1 MPKLNSNNVLL
12 VLNILALVVIF
23 GYAAQKYLMP
33 SVAIQAY
40 KSDYKELVF
49 KCDNAMRDHFIA
61 KSQALNSPS
70 EKSIRDLKAAEVG
83 LLTCHEYDV
92 LRKKLIDFGVT
103 ENQLARLGLEAIE
116 EKARDVRSFV
126 ESHEIRY

>member
-12 VLNILALVVIF
+12 ILNVLALLVIF
-23 GYAAQKYLMP
+23 GYVAQKYVMP
-33 SVAIQAY
+33 FVAVETY
-40 KSDYKELVF
+40 KADYKELVF

-70 EKSIRDLKAAEVG
+70 EKSIRDLRAAEVG
-83 LLTCHEYDV
+83 LLICHEYDV
-92 LRKKLIDFGVT
+92 LRKKLINFGIT

-116 EKARDVRSFV
+116 ERARDVRSFV
-126 ESHEIRY
+126 QSHEIRY

>member
-12 VLNILALVVIF
+12 VLNVLALVVIF
-23 GYAAQKYLMP
+23 GYGAQKYVMP
-33 SVAIQAY
+33 SIAVEAY
-40 KSDYKELVF
+40 KAGYKELVF

-61 KSQALNSPS
+61 KRQALDSPS
-70 EKSIRDLKAAEVG
+70 EKSTRDLKAAEVG
-83 LLTCHEYDV
+83 LLICHEYDV

-116 EKARDVRSFV
+116 EKSRDVRSFV
-126 ESHEIRY
+126 QTHEIRY